1 VPPAERVNFA
11 EQVVAVETALHSI
24 TAQEDALRKQADAL
38 RQSLTGLSRSEQ
50 DYTRL
55 SRDVESSRHLHALLS
70 DKLTAARMREQG
82 EMKVVKVIDP
92 PGSPVAVASERR
104 FQALGLAFMVAL
116 VIGIGLPA
124 GLEWF
129 QRAVETEGDVES
141 LGLPVLAVLPRLRI
155 RPPRF
160 LNTAET
166 HRLKQVDENF
176 MYSEALRNLRV
187 TIQLSHRTEV
197 PRSILV
203 ASGFAGEGKSTLVLN
218 LGMAFGE
225 AGYRVVVAD
234 TDFQRPTLHRVLKVA
249 PSVPGISDSLESER
263 KIGDALVPV
272 GDRLWMAPRGGSF
285 QPQARGRLATN
296 RLKAVV
302 EDMTDHADLVLCD
315 SSPVL
320 LIPDNLFL
328 AAAVDGVILVA
339 KAGSTTCR
347 DLARSKS
354 LLEAAGARLLGV
366 VINEMPAASLQRHYT
381 RYYSTYVK
389 KEGR

>member
-1 VPPAERVNFA
+1 
-11 EQVVAVETALHSI
+11 VAIETALHAV
-24 TAQEDALRKQADAL
+24 TAQEEALRKQAEGL

-55 SRDVESSRHLHALLS
+55 AREVDSSRHLHAMVS
-70 DKLTAARMREQG
+70 DKLAAARMREQG

-92 PGSPVAVASERR
+92 PGFGVATASERR
-104 FQALGLAFMVAL
+104 FQFVGLAFLLAVAAGAG
-116 VIGIGLPA
+116 VPA
-124 GLEWF
+124 GLEWL
-129 QRAVETEGDVES
+129 QRAVETEDDVES
-141 LGLPVLAVLPRLRI
+141 LGLPVLAVLPRLRV

-160 LNTAET
+160 LSTAET

-187 TIQLSHRTEV
+187 TIQLTHRAEV

-225 AGYRVVVAD
+225 AGYRVVLAD
-234 TDFQRPTLHRVLKVA
+234 TDFQRPTLHRILKVA
-249 PSVPGISDSLESER
+249 PSAPGVSDALETEQR
-263 KIGDALVPV
+263 IGDALVPV
-272 GDRLWMAPRGGSF
+272 GDRMWMAPRGGSF
-285 QPQARGRLATN
+285 QPHARGMLATT

-302 EDMTDHADLVLCD
+302 EDMTEHADLVLCD

-339 KAGSTTCR
+339 RAGSTTRR
-347 DLARSKS
+347 DLARARV
-354 LLEAAGARLLGV
+354 LLEGAGARLLGV
-366 VINEMPAASLQRHYT
+366 VINEMPAASLKARYT
-381 RYYSTYVK
+381 RYYRTYVK